1 MPLATMRVVPS
12 MAVADVAD
20 GQSSVLARLDAV
32 VEAAISIVS
41 EYLEG
46 AITIIG
52 ARLLLLL
59 LLLLVAIT
67 TGLSELATC
76 TKMLGEVSAAAALVG
91 IRLVL

>member
-12 MAVADVAD
+12 MAVA
-20 GQSSVLARLDAV
+20 GQSSVLARLEAV

-41 EYLEG
+41 ECLEG